1 ISHPYISFKK
11 ITVFRK
17 DVMRCSSL
25 MVFLCLLAYAIK
37 NLLIIYNNLLIQ
49 KQPGVCQIVSN
60 ND

>member
-1 ISHPYISFKK
+1 
-11 ITVFRK
+11 
-17 DVMRCSSL
+17 MG
-25 MVFLCLLAYAIK
+25 FLGLLAYAIK